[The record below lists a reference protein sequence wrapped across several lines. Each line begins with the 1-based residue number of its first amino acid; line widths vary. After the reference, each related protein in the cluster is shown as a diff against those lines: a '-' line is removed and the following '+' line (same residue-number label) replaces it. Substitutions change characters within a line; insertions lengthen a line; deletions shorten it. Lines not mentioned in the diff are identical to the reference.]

1 MDFTERAEANYMVL
15 EPSGKLNLVA
25 AGPLKARIADLA
37 RSGKSRIVVDMSGV
51 DFIDS
56 SGLGALVTGH
66 KVAREA
72 GGDLRVAN
80 VGEQVAAVMKLTN
93 LDRLF
98 VPHASVK
105 AAADGW
111 H

>member
-37 RSGKSRIVVDMSGV
+37 RSGKSRIVVDMAGV

-56 SGLGALVTGH
+56 SGLGALVAGH
-66 KVAREA
+66 KAARDA

-80 VGEQVAAVMKLTN
+80 VGEQVEAVLKLTN

-98 VPHASVK
+98 APHASVK